1 MITIKMSAWTK
12 EDVHMAYEVFRIM
25 RNDIQ
30 RHCLDGE
37 CEKCT
42 HKYMCED
49 IEQATHFLSRE
60 IDLNYP
66 HIKTKR

>member
-12 EDVHMAYEVFRIM
+12 EDVHKAYEAFRLM
-25 RNDIQ
+25 TNDIQ

-37 CEKCT
+37 CAKCP
-42 HKYMCED
+42 HHYLCED
-49 IEQATHFLSRE
+49 LEQASHFLSRE

-66 HIKTKR
+66 HITRK